1 MEVPHGLYLVRGDN
15 VVVVG
20 LVDEEIDDQIDW
32 AQVRGDVIGG
42 VKHS

>member
-1 MEVPHGLYLVRGDN
+1 LIRGDN

-20 LVDEEIDDQIDW
+20 LVDEELDDSINW
-32 AQVRGDVIGG
+32 LAVRGAVVGG